1 MSRGLFASVAALAVA
16 AVAALPAGGTTS
28 SVGLRVAIIGP
39 HAAEA
44 RTWTELRVD
53 VANLGN
59 EELKAHATL
68 ILPYAT
74 TQPGEATG
82 GRCSGTHPV
91 TCDLTLPEAASR
103 WLTLPVRW
111 LGHGMWSVEARVRS
125 DATQTSTSLSAASS
139 TTVAVYGLKLIG
151 LRTTPAQAGERLV
164 ASGMLTRSDTGT
176 ALRAQLLRCPATVGG
191 RTVRAAGRIAGTR
204 VTCTWAVPAGTSGQS
219 FRGAIAASTHPA
231 GTPTLF
237 PLVRRIG

>member
-1 MSRGLFASVAALAVA
+1 MSRGLFASVAALAAA

-39 HAAEA
+39 RAAEA
-44 RTWTELRVD
+44 GTWTELRVD

-74 TQPGEATG
+74 TQPGGATG
-82 GRCSGTHPV
+82 GICSGTRPV
-91 TCDLTLPEAASR
+91 TCDLALPEAASR

-139 TTVAVYGLKLIG
+139 TTVAVYDLRLSG
-151 LRTTPAQAGERLV
+151 LRTTPAQAGGKLV
-164 ASGMLTRSDTGT
+164 ASGTLTRSDTGT

-191 RTVRAAGRIAGTR
+191 RAVRAAGRIAGTR
-204 VTCTWAVPAGTSGQS
+204 VTCTWAVPAGTSGLS
-219 FRGAIAASTHPA
+219 FRGAIAASTHPG
-231 GTPTLF
+231 GTPTRF
-237 PLVRRIG
+237 PFVRRIG